1 MLLPLAE
8 AFFRKGLTFAGM
20 RKYLLFSLLLAACGT
35 SRQSVNT
42 SDVSQLRLL
51 QKHVIPFNT
60 TFNGTMVGG
69 LSGIDYDAARNV
81 YYLICDDRSE
91 HNTARYYTAQVPVN
105 GDKVT
110 FTAVTALP
118 MRDGRP
124 FPAIKTMAPD
134 PEAMRY
140 NPYTDHLIWSSE
152 GERIVNAKDTILK
165 DPAIYEI
172 SRDGRFIDTFP
183 VPSQMHMQATN
194 NGPRKNGTFEGL
206 GFTPDGKYMF
216 VSVEEP
222 RYEDG
227 PRAGLQDTTAWIRII
242 KYNLQTRQPIAQFA
256 YKLATIAAPP
266 VPADAFAINGIPD
279 ILVLSE
285 NQLLIMERS
294 FSTGVKNCTIR
305 LYKADL
311 THASDVS
318 SIRSLQTDMHFTP
331 AVKKPLFNFESLNT
345 YVDNVEGMTLGP
357 RLANGHSS
365 LICVADNNFSDKEET
380 QFYIFEIE

>member
-8 AFFRKGLTFAGM
+8 AFFLKGRTLAGM
-20 RKYLLFSLLLAACGT
+20 RKYLLFSLLLAACST

-51 QKHVIPFNT
+51 YKHVIPYNT
-60 TFNGTMVGG
+60 SFNGTTVGG

-91 HNTARYYTAQVPVN
+91 HEAARYYTAQVPVN

-110 FTAVTALP
+110 FTAVHSLP
-118 MRDGRP
+118 MPDGHP
-124 FPAIKTMAPD
+124 FPATKDLAPD

-140 NPYTDHLIWSSE
+140 NPHTDHLVWSSE

-172 SRDGRFIDTFP
+172 TREGHFLDTFP
-183 VPSQMHMQATN
+183 IPAQMHMRATN

-256 YKLATIAAPP
+256 YRLSPIAAAP

-285 NQLLIMERS
+285 NQLVIMERS

-311 THASDVS
+311 SHATDVS
-318 SIRSLQTDMHFTP
+318 SIQSLQADTHFTP
-331 AVKKPLFNFESLNT
+331 AAKKPLFNFESLHT

-357 RLANGHSS
+357 KLSNGHSS
-365 LICVADNNFSDKEET
+365 LICIADNNFSDKEET
-380 QFYIFEIE
+380 QFYIFGIE

>member
-1 MLLPLAE
+1 
-8 AFFRKGLTFAGM
+8 M
-20 RKYLLFSLLLAACGT
+20 RKYLLLSLLFAACST
-35 SRQSVNT
+35 SRQTVNT

-51 QKHVIPFNT
+51 HKLLVPYNT
-60 TFNGTMVGG
+60 SFNGTTIGG
-69 LSGIDYDAARNV
+69 LSGIDYDSARNV

-91 HNTARYYTAQVPVN
+91 HQAARYYTARVPVN
-105 GDKVT
+105 GDPVT
-110 FTAVTALP
+110 FTAVTSLP
-118 MRDGRP
+118 MRDGRS
-124 FPAIKTMAPD
+124 FPATKELAPD

-140 NPYTDHLIWSSE
+140 NPHSDHLIWSSE

-165 DPAIYEI
+165 DPAVYEI
-172 SRDGRFIDTFP
+172 SRDGHFIDTFP
-183 VPSQMHMQATN
+183 IPSLMHMQASS

-206 GFTPDGKYMF
+206 GTPPDGKYLF

-227 PRAGLQDTTAWIRII
+227 PRAGLRDTTAWIRII
-242 KYNLQTRQPIAQFA
+242 KFNLQTRQPIAQFA
-256 YKLATIAAPP
+256 YKLAPIAEAPN
-266 VPADAFAINGIPD
+266 PADGFAINGIPD

-311 THASDVS
+311 SHATDVS
-318 SIRSLQTDMHFTP
+318 AIQSLQTDTRFTP
-331 AVKKPLFNFESLNT
+331 VVKKPLFNFESLNT
-345 YVDNVEGMTLGP
+345 YVDNVEGMSFGP
-357 RLANGHSS
+357 RLPNGHRS

-380 QFYIFEIE
+380 QFYIFDIE

>member
-1 MLLPLAE
+1 
-8 AFFRKGLTFAGM
+8 M
-20 RKYLLFSLLLAACGT
+20 RKYLLFSLLLAACST
-35 SRQSVNT
+35 SRQSVHT
-42 SDVSQLRLL
+42 SDVSQLNLL
-51 QKHVIPFNT
+51 HKHVVPYNT
-60 TFNGTMVGG
+60 PFNGTTIGG
-69 LSGIDYDAARNV
+69 LSGIDYDSARNV

-91 HNTARYYTAQVPVN
+91 HEAARYYTAQVPVN
-105 GDKVT
+105 GDKVI
-110 FTAVTALP
+110 FTTVNTLP
-118 MRDGRP
+118 MRDGHS
-124 FPAIKTMAPD
+124 FPATKDLAPD

-140 NPYTDHLIWSSE
+140 NPHTAHLIWSSE

-172 SRDGRFIDTFP
+172 SPDGHFIDTFP
-183 VPSQMHMQATN
+183 IPVQMHMQATN

-227 PRAGLQDTTAWIRII
+227 PRAGLKDTTAWIRII

-256 YKLATIAAPP
+256 YKLAPIAAAP
-266 VPADAFAINGIPD
+266 VPADAFSINGIPD
-279 ILVLSE
+279 ILVVSE

-311 THASDVS
+311 SHATDVS
-318 SIRSLQTDMHFTP
+318 SIQSLQTDTHFTP
-331 AVKKPLFNFESLNT
+331 VVKKPLFNFESLHT
-345 YVDNVEGMTLGP
+345 YVDNVEGMTFGP
-357 RLANGHSS
+357 RLPNGHRS

-380 QFYIFEIE
+380 QFYIFEIK

>member
-1 MLLPLAE
+1 
-8 AFFRKGLTFAGM
+8 M
-20 RKYLLFSLLLAACGT
+20 RKYLLFSLLLAACST

-42 SDVSQLRLL
+42 SDVSQLTLL
-51 QKHVIPFNT
+51 HKQVIPYNT
-60 TFNGTMVGG
+60 SFKGTTIGG
-69 LSGIDYDAARNV
+69 LSGIDYDSTRNV

-91 HNTARYYTAQVPVN
+91 HQAARYYTAQVPVN

-110 FTAVTALP
+110 FTGVNSLP
-118 MRDGRP
+118 MRDGSP
-124 FPAIKTMAPD
+124 FPATKTLAPD

-140 NPYTDHLIWSSE
+140 NPHTDHLIWSSE
-152 GERIVNAKDTILK
+152 GERILNAKDTILK
-165 DPAIYEI
+165 DPAIYEL
-172 SRDGRFIDTFP
+172 SHDGKFLDTFP
-183 VPSQMHMQATN
+183 VPAPMHMQVTN

-227 PRAGLQDTTAWIRII
+227 PRAGLRDTTAWIRII

-256 YKLATIAAPP
+256 YKLAPIAAAPI
-266 VPADAFAINGIPD
+266 PADGFAINGIPD

-311 THASDVS
+311 SQATDVS
-318 SIRSLQTDMHFTP
+318 AIPSLQTYTHFT
-331 AVKKPLFNFESLNT
+331 AVAKKPLFDFESLNT
-345 YVDNVEGMTLGP
+345 YVDNVEGMTFGP
-357 RLANGHSS
+357 RLPNGHRS

-380 QFYIFEIE
+380 QFYIFDIK

>member
-1 MLLPLAE
+1 LPKAK
-8 AFFRKGLTFAGM
+8 AFFLKGFTFAAM
-20 RKYLLFSLLLAACGT
+20 RKYLLFSLLLAACST
-35 SRQSVNT
+35 SRQPVNT
-42 SDVSQLRLL
+42 LDVSQLHLL
-51 QKHVIPFNT
+51 HKHIIPYNT
-60 TFNGTMVGG
+60 TFNGTTIGG
-69 LSGIDYDAARNV
+69 LSGIDYDSARNV

-91 HNTARYYTAQVPVN
+91 HEAARYYTAQVPVN
-105 GDKVT
+105 DDKVT
-110 FTAVTALP
+110 FTAVNTLP
-118 MRDGRP
+118 MRDGHP
-124 FPAIKTMAPD
+124 FPATKNLAPD

-140 NPYTDHLIWSSE
+140 NPHADHLIWSSE

-165 DPAIYEI
+165 DPAIYEL
-172 SRDGRFIDTFP
+172 SRDGHFPDTFP
-183 VPSQMHMQATN
+183 IPAQMHMQATN

-227 PRAGLQDTTAWIRII
+227 PRAGLKDTTAWIRII

-256 YKLATIAAPP
+256 YKLAPIAAAP
-266 VPADAFAINGIPD
+266 VPADGFAINGIPD

-311 THASDVS
+311 SHATDVS
-318 SIRSLQTDMHFTP
+318 AIQSLQTDTHFTP
-331 AVKKPLFNFESLNT
+331 VVKKPLFNFESLNT

-357 RLANGHSS
+357 LLPNGHRS

-380 QFYIFEIE
+380 QFYIFEIK